1 MDRRKEAVLPS
12 IIGWQ
17 PVHDRI
23 WEFVTRDKIKFDI
36 LFPTDIFAVF
46 FHAFQVD
53 VGDGVGQDHFDCHF
67 GRVAFDFV
75 LHTCTRNKIYFSQL
89 F

>member
-46 FHAFQVD
+46 FHAF
-53 VGDGVGQDHFDCHF
+53 
-67 GRVAFDFV
+67 
-75 LHTCTRNKIYFSQL
+75 
-89 F
+89 